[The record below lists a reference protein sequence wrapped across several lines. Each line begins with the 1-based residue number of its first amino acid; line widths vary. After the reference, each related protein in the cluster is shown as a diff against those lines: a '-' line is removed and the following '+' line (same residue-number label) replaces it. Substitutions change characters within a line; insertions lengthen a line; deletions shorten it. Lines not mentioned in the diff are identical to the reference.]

1 MDELNTQEI
10 RERTT
15 EQANN
20 LRKKGLT
27 WMQSRIN

>member
-20 LRKKGLT
+20 LRKKGFN
-27 WMQSRIN
+27 MGAIKN